1 MTHMTKPTRAFRN
14 LTTVT
19 KNRRF
24 AITGIHYC
32 TYYPKLITKLSVVTV
47 KAQDCCQYQ

>member
-1 MTHMTKPTRAFRN
+1 MTHMTKLIHALRK
-14 LTTVT
+14 LTTT
-19 KNRRF
+19 LKNRRF

-32 TYYPKLITKLSVVTV
+32 TYYPKLNTKLSVVTV